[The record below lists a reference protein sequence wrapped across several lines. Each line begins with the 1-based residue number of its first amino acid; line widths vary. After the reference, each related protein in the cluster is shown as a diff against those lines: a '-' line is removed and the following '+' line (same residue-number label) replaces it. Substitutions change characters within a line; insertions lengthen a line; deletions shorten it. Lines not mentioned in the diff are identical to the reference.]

1 MLIKRGS
8 FLRPMRRELDPS
20 YLVFI
25 NFTEDKN
32 MRTDIILDL
41 GLYFISNTSGIKN
54 KERLNDFIVF
64 SEILKLQRFQD
75 SLTDSE
81 YYIKNNKIMVL
92 SLDEVLQSSTPLEEV
107 FFETEYAYD
116 NFSVA
121 TTKLL
126 DEAMVTFDNQP
137 DVVKTLLSKSI
148 PDNKDLDIFSDEFYY
163 CVLKQTD
170 LSEENIVY
178 IIDRIKH
185 FQYIYNT
192 FAV

>member
-1 MLIKRGS
+1 
-8 FLRPMRRELDPS
+8 MR
-20 YLVFI
+20 I
-25 NFTEDKN
+25 
-32 MRTDIILDL
+32 DIILDL
-41 GLYFISNTSGIKN
+41 GLYFINNTSGIKN

-81 YYIKNNKIMVL
+81 YYIKNNKIRVV

-121 TTKLL
+121 TTNLL
-126 DEAMVTFDNQP
+126 DEAIIIFDTQP
-137 DVVKTLLSKSI
+137 DVVNTLLSKSI
-148 PDNKDLDIFSDEFYY
+148 PDNRNLDVFSDEFYY
-163 CVLKQTD
+163 CVLKQTE

-178 IIDRIKH
+178 VIDRIKH

>member
-1 MLIKRGS
+1 
-8 FLRPMRRELDPS
+8 
-20 YLVFI
+20 
-25 NFTEDKN
+25 

-41 GLYFISNTSGIKN
+41 GLYFIKNTSGIKN

-92 SLDEVLQSSTPLEEV
+92 S
-107 FFETEYAYD
+107 
-116 NFSVA
+116 
-121 TTKLL
+121 
-126 DEAMVTFDNQP
+126 QP
-137 DVVKTLLSKSI
+137 DVVNDLLSKSI
-148 PDNKDLDIFSDEFYY
+148 PNNRDLDVFSDEFYY
-163 CVLKQTD
+163 CVLKQTE
-170 LSEENIVY
+170 LSEENITYV
-178 IIDRIKH
+178 IDRIKH

>member
-41 GLYFISNTSGIKN
+41 GLYFIKNTSGIKN

-81 YYIKNNKIMVL
+81 YYIKNNKIRVV

-148 PDNKDLDIFSDEFYY
+148 PNNRNLDVFSDEFYY
-163 CVLKQTD
+163 CVLKQTE
-170 LSEENIVY
+170 LSEENITYV
-178 IIDRIKH
+178 IDRIKH